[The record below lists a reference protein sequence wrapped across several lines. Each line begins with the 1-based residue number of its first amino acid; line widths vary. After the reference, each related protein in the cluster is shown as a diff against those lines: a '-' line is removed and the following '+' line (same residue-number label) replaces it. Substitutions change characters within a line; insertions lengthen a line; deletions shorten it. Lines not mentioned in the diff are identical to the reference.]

1 MKKPGIHK
9 AAFSILIAF
18 ICAFCVSC
26 EKKDDQF
33 ITTVTFVL
41 GDVTVKRGT
50 GSHAAALK
58 EVIKTGDII
67 TTGAKS
73 SLIIQT
79 SEQDVFRIQENTV
92 LAFTVMNQREKSLV
106 LSNGS
111 VLSKIA
117 KLKKGTSC
125 TVKTPIALASVRGT
139 RFLTSYNGSIAIV
152 AVGEGKVSV
161 VKSGTQEENAVDA
174 GKTAVVETAVD
185 IRNNN
190 THEKT
195 ELEKL
200 EAAQY
205 LEKPDTMSADEF
217 EAYKKKIMDADE
229 KIDDS
234 SSALMTLKEIR
245 AKYGRIDEITLYSGL
260 TVKGAVI
267 SRGSTFTVITP
278 GGKRY
283 IKATNIKRTTS
294 R

>member
-1 MKKPGIHK
+1 MRNTGIHS
-9 AAFSILIAF
+9 AAFLILVVF
-18 ICAFCVSC
+18 ICAFCISC
-26 EKKDDQF
+26 KDKDDQL
-33 ITTVTFVL
+33 ITAVTFVL

-50 GSHAAALK
+50 DSHAAALK

-92 LAFTVMNQREKSLV
+92 LAFTVMNRREKTLV

-139 RFLTSYNGSIAIV
+139 RFLTSYNGSVTVV

-161 VKSGTQEENAVDA
+161 VKSGAQEENAVDA

-185 IRNNN
+185 IRDNN
-190 THEKT
+190 TPEKA
-195 ELEKL
+195 ELDKL

-205 LEKPDTMSADEF
+205 LEKADTMNADEF
-217 EAYKKKIMDADE
+217 DAYKKKIMEADE
-229 KIDDS
+229 KLDGAS
-234 SSALMTLKEIR
+234 SKLMTLEEIR
-245 AKYGRIDEITLYSGL
+245 ARYGRIDEITLYSGR

-283 IKATNIKRTTS
+283 IAANKIKRTTS